1 MVDRVQYTAGKYLI
15 TAGELLPENR
25 QRGGMAPHTIVAMN
39 TQSFIE
45 REDEFWRALQNR
57 DSSYERIFFLGVK
70 TTGIFCRPICSA
82 RKPLRKNVEFFP
94 GKVEAL
100 HAGFRPC
107 LRCKPMQ
114 TTGKVPTLVEKLRKQ
129 IEMNPTERLRERDL
143 IGMGIDPSTAR
154 RQFQRY
160 FGMSFQ
166 AYQRARRMGS
176 ALAAVRKGINVLD
189 TQLDHGFES
198 SSGFREAFGKLF
210 GTAPSRSSGV
220 HCLLSR
226 WIDSPLGA
234 ILALVDDDG
243 LHVFDWVDRRG
254 LEREII
260 RIRART
266 HFAIVPGNHPVLD
279 QAEQEINQYFAGRRT
294 TFSLPLANR
303 GTEFQ
308 RRVWDEL
315 LRIPAGETR
324 SYAQVAKSIGE
335 PNAVRAVA
343 RANGDNFRGIII
355 PCHRVIGSDGSLTGY
370 GGGLARKQWLLDHE
384 RAMAQEPAV
393 FPAQRIHG

>member
-1 MVDRVQYTAGKYLI
+1 
-15 TAGELLPENR
+15 
-25 QRGGMAPHTIVAMN
+25 MN
-39 TQSFIE
+39 SQKFTE
-45 REDEFWRALQNR
+45 RDEEFWRALQSR
-57 DSSYERIFFLGVK
+57 DTSYEGIFFLGVK

-107 LRCKPMQ
+107 LRCKPMH
-114 TTGKVPTLVEKLRKQ
+114 TTGEVPTLVEKLRKQ
-129 IEMNPTERLRERDL
+129 IEGDPAGRLRERDL

-166 AYQRARRMGS
+166 SYHRARRMGS

-198 SSGFREAFGKLF
+198 SSGFRDAFGKLF
-210 GTAPSRSSGV
+210 GTAPSKSSGV
-220 HCLLSR
+220 LCLLSK
-226 WIDSPLGA
+226 WIESPLGA
-234 ILALVDDDG
+234 ILALADDDG
-243 LHVFDWVDRRG
+243 LYVFDWVDRRG
-254 LEREII
+254 LEREIV
-260 RIRART
+260 RLRAKT
-266 HFAIVPGNHPVLD
+266 KFVIVPGSHRVLD
-279 QAEQEINQYFAGRRT
+279 QATLEIAEYFEGKRKSFT
-294 TFSLPLANR
+294 LPLAPR
-303 GTEFQ
+303 GTDFQ
-308 RRVWDEL
+308 RRVWDAL
-315 LRIPAGETR
+315 LNIPAGETR
-324 SYAQVAKSIGE
+324 SYADIARSIGQ
-335 PNAVRAVA
+335 PSAVRAVA

-384 RAMAQEPAV
+384 KKMA
-393 FPAQRIHG
+393 FD

>member
-1 MVDRVQYTAGKYLI
+1 MIWLDVLHAERVAGEYLI
-15 TAGELLPENR
+15 TGEKLLPENR
-25 QRGGMAPHTIVAMN
+25 QHCGGSPHTINAMN
-39 TQSFIE
+39 SQKFTE
-45 REDEFWRALQNR
+45 REEEFWRALQSR
-57 DSSYERIFFLGVK
+57 DSSYEGIFFLGVK

-107 LRCKPMQ
+107 LRCKPMH
-114 TTGKVPTLVEKLRKQ
+114 TTGEVPTLVEKLRKQ
-129 IEMNPTERLRERDL
+129 IEGNPAERLRERDL

-166 AYQRARRMGS
+166 SYQRARRMGT

-210 GTAPSRSSGV
+210 GTAPSKSSGV
-220 HCLLSR
+220 HCLLSK
-226 WIDSPLGA
+226 WIESPLGA
-234 ILALVDDDG
+234 ILALADDG
-243 LHVFDWVDRRG
+243 GLYVFDWVDRRG
-254 LEREII
+254 LEKEII
-260 RIRART
+260 RLRART
-266 HFAIVPGNHPVLD
+266 KFAIVPGTHPVLD
-279 QAEQEINQYFAGRRT
+279 QATREINEYFAGQRT
-294 TFSLPLANR
+294 TFTLPLAHR
-303 GTEFQ
+303 GTDFQ
-308 RRVWDEL
+308 RRVWDAL
-315 LRIPAGETR
+315 LQIPSGETR
-324 SYAQVAKSIGE
+324 SYAEIAKDIGE
-335 PNAVRAVA
+335 PKAARAVA
-343 RANGDNFRGIII
+343 RANGDNYRGIII

-384 RAMAQEPAV
+384 RTMM
-393 FPAQRIHG
+393 H

>member
-1 MVDRVQYTAGKYLI
+1 MKQKTFD
-15 TAGELLPENR
+15 
-25 QRGGMAPHTIVAMN
+25 
-39 TQSFIE
+39 S
-45 REDEFWRALQNR
+45 REDEFWRALQQR
-57 DSSYERIFFLGVK
+57 DSSYEGIFFLGVK

-94 GKVEAL
+94 GKSEAL

-107 LRCKPMQ
+107 LRCKPMN
-114 TTGKVPTLVEKLRKQ
+114 TTGEVPTLVERLRRQ
-129 IEMNPTERLRERDL
+129 VEQNPAERLRERDL
-143 IGMGIDPSTAR
+143 IDLGIDPSTAR

-176 ALAAVRKGINVLD
+176 ALAAVRKGVNVLD

-220 HCLLSR
+220 HCLLSK
-226 WIDSPLGA
+226 WIESPLGA
-234 ILALVDDDG
+234 ILALADDDG
-243 LHVFDWVDRRG
+243 LYVFDWVDRRG
-254 LEREII
+254 LEREIV
-260 RIRART
+260 RLRAKT
-266 HFAIVPGNHPVLD
+266 KFAIVPGSHKFLD
-279 QAEQEINQYFAGRRT
+279 QAEREIGEYFAGRRKL
-294 TFSLPLANR
+294 FSLPLAHR

-315 LRIPAGETR
+315 LQIPAGETR
-324 SYAQVAKSIGE
+324 SYAEIAKRIGE
-335 PNAVRAVA
+335 PKAVRAVA

-384 RAMAQEPAV
+384 RAMKM
-393 FPAQRIHG
+393 

>member
-1 MVDRVQYTAGKYLI
+1 VAGAYLI
-15 TAGELLPENR
+15 TGKKLLPENR
-25 QRGGMAPHTIVAMN
+25 QQCGKAPHTINAMN
-39 TQSFIE
+39 RQKFTD
-45 REDEFWRALQNR
+45 REEEFWCALQSR
-57 DSSYERIFFLGVK
+57 DSSYEGIFFLGVK

-94 GKVEAL
+94 GKAEAL

-107 LRCKPMQ
+107 LRCKPMH
-114 TTGKVPTLVEKLRKQ
+114 TTGTVPTLVEKLRRQ
-129 IEMNPTERLRERDL
+129 IEANPAERLRERDL
-143 IGMGIDPSTAR
+143 VEMGIDPSTAR
-154 RQFQRY
+154 RQFQRF

-210 GTAPSRSSGV
+210 GTAPSKSSNV

-226 WIDSPLGA
+226 WIESPLGA
-234 ILALVDDDG
+234 ILALADDSG

-260 RIRART
+260 RLRART
-266 HFAIVPGNHPVLD
+266 HFAIVPGTHPVLD
-279 QAEQEINQYFAGRRT
+279 QAEREINEYFAGQRKLFT
-294 TFSLPLANR
+294 APLAPR
-303 GTEFQ
+303 GTDFQ
-308 RRVWDEL
+308 RRVWNEL
-315 LRIPAGETR
+315 LQIPSGETR
-324 SYAQVAKSIGE
+324 SYAEIAKRIGE
-335 PNAVRAVA
+335 PKAVRAVA

-384 RAMAQEPAV
+384 KNMS
-393 FPAQRIHG
+393 FP